1 MPDYNVWHK
10 CDYKKQIR
18 EEQLDGVFIVQTIL
32 KSDKGDT
39 DGENAYKRN
48 HSIGVL
54 ITVSEGE
61 SMTIMTERA

>member
-48 HSIGVL
+48 HSCK
-54 ITVSEGE
+54 
-61 SMTIMTERA
+61 RR